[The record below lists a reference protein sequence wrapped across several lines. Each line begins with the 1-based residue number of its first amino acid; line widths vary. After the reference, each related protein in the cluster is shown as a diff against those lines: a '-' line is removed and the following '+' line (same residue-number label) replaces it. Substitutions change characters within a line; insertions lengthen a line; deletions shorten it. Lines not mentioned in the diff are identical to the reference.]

1 VSDDMNM
8 SGEGPNAPVGDVAP
22 RPAAPIIKRGTI
34 SRNALLLV
42 AGAILLATTVGL
54 VLFAMSIGQP
64 APSTPGITT
73 PGASTGT
80 PGGTPSTVTSA
91 ALPPVAPID
100 DRDVFAPH
108 NPFEPIDP
116 VSIAVAPAPSE
127 DGTHTGGTSS
137 TLRLISITALSGGGY
152 SAVVRLGS
160 TEYTVQAGGTVGTSL
175 WHVDEITAT
184 ELLATYDP
192 SDPDAVQ
199 TTFQI
204 STK

>member
-8 SGEGPNAPVGDVAP
+8 SGEGLNAPVGDVAP

-42 AGAILLATTVGL
+42 AGAILLAATVGL
-54 VLFAMSIGQP
+54 VLFAMSIGSNT
-64 APSTPGITT
+64 PSTP
-73 PGASTGT
+73 PGAVTQT
-80 PGGTPSTVTSA
+80 PGGTPSTTTSA
-91 ALPPVAPID
+91 ALLPVAPID
-100 DRDVFAPH
+100 NRDVFAPH
-108 NPFEPIDP
+108 NPFEPIAA
-116 VSIAVAPAPSE
+116 VSIAPEPAPSE
-127 DGTHTGGTSS
+127 DGTHTGTTSK
-137 TLRLISITALSGGGY
+137 TLRLISITAVSGGY

-160 TEYTVQAGGTVGTSL
+160 TDYTVLAGATVGTSL

-192 SDPDAVQ
+192 SSADAVQ